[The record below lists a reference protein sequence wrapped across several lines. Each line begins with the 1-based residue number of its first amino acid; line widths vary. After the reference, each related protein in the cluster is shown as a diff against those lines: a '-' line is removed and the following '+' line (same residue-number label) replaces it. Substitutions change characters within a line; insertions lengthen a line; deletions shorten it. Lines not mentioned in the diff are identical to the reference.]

1 MRKMTCTFSL
11 LVYVITAIAQQYEL
25 KGKVIDEQTAK
36 AMAGTTVRI
45 KGSSTSVVTNNE
57 GYYLFSKLQP
67 GKIIL
72 IISFVG
78 YETQE
83 FPVNLTDPI
92 TTIPD
97 ISLTLAYKTGD
108 EIVVSASK
116 RPEKITDAPAAIQV
130 ISRKDIE
137 QFTGSNVFEL
147 VSKVQGVEYTRTG
160 VDNASINARG
170 MNNAF
175 NNKVFQLVDGRNS
188 MNALSGSLPMH
199 NNFSLVKD
207 DIEKI
212 EIASGPQTALYGP
225 NAHNAIMNF
234 ITKDPRKSQGTTVS
248 MSAGNQSQFSGR
260 VRQATTINDKWAY
273 KIAGEYAVGKEF
285 GFYDTV
291 YVTKYPPYDSSTKE
305 DNINFNFRHI
315 RGEGHIYYSMTP
327 KADIIFSTGG
337 SHNNTLITHT
347 GGHLQYQDVTN
358 SFIQARFVSS
368 HFYGNIYNAW
378 ANFGTSYQIANYTR
392 DFWNSTH
399 GPIRVPP
406 EIAKMNAL
414 NKNTV
419 KETPQRLNAEAQYN
433 TTFEKAGLFLVAGL
447 SYQKDK
453 PRAYG
458 ITLVDSSQRIYVTQY
473 GAALQ
478 LEKKLPWNM
487 RLVGAMRW
495 DHHSN
500 FGNFFS
506 PKIGLVKPFG
516 ESNFRITWGRAYS
529 MPTIIYQYAKNG
541 NFYGNGEG
549 ITYVPNGSNL
559 YDPASR
565 KVTTPLEPEEVS
577 TWEFGYKGAI
587 AKKLYVDI
595 NYFNGHSKHFFGPS
609 IGVGGRAESVGNI
622 KVTHPSSSAGTVGAD
637 GTLTGARFVTVFNFG
652 DVKVYGID
660 AGLTYN
666 FNKFVSFAVR
676 YSWLGSDISEGHAD
690 NDANKDDTVSADER
704 SINSPANR
712 VVVLLNF
719 QNLCKQKIFINLSAR
734 YTSQYDFY
742 SGNQIST
749 AAGEGKRGF
758 VQGPHG
764 VPYLKNFDWGPL
776 GGSAIIDISAGYKI
790 NSMMSVGMNITN
802 LFDSGQRE
810 FAGSPTIGRLIM
822 FELKMH
828 VPNKKD

>member
-1 MRKMTCTFSL
+1 M
-11 LVYVITAIAQQYEL
+11 
-25 KGKVIDEQTAK
+25 DEQTGKPLPGATI
-36 AMAGTTVRI
+36 AI
-45 KGSSTSVVTNNE
+45 KSSSISRTTNNE
-57 GYYLFSKLQP
+57 GYYSLSKLTA

-72 IISFVG
+72 IISYVG
-78 YETQE
+78 YQAKELS
-83 FPVNLTDPI
+83 VNIEEGNRNVIDVVLSAT
-92 TTIPD
+92 
-97 ISLTLAYKTGD
+97 YKTGD
-108 EIVVSASK
+108 EIVISASK
-116 RPEKITDAPAAIQV
+116 RPEIITQAPASIQV

-137 QFTGSNVFEL
+137 QFAGSNVFEL

-160 VDNASINARG
+160 VDNASLNARG

-248 MSAGNQSQFSGR
+248 VSAGNQYQFSSR
-260 VRQATTINDKWAY
+260 IRQATKIGDKWAY

-285 GFYDTV
+285 DFYDTV
-291 YVTKYPPYDSSTKE
+291 YVNKYPPYDSSTKE
-305 DNINFNFRHI
+305 DNINFDFRHI
-315 RGEGHIYYSMTP
+315 RGEAHIYYSLTP
-327 KADIIFSTGG
+327 KADIILSTGG
-337 SHNNTLITHT
+337 SSNNTLITHT

-368 HFYGNIYNAW
+368 HFFGNVYNAW
-378 ANFGTSYQIANYTR
+378 ANFGTSYQVGNYTR

-399 GPIRVPP
+399 GPLRLPP

-419 KETPQRLNAEAQYN
+419 KETPQRLNAEVQYN
-433 TTFEKAGLFLVAGL
+433 TDTTLEKAGLFLVAGL

-458 ITLVDSSQRIYVTQY
+458 ITLVDSFQRIYVTQY

-478 LEKKLPWNM
+478 LEKKLPWDI

-500 FGNFFS
+500 FGNFVS
-506 PKIGLVKPFG
+506 PKIGLVKQFG
-516 ESNFRITWGRAYS
+516 EGNLRITWGRAYS

-541 NFYGNGEG
+541 NFFGNGEG

-559 YDPASR
+559 HDPASR
-565 KVTTPLEPEEVS
+565 KVTTSLEPEEVS
-577 TWEFGYKGAI
+577 TWEFGYKGTI

-595 NYFNGHSKHFFGPS
+595 NYFTGHSKHFFGPS
-609 IGVGGRAESVGNI
+609 IGVEGRAEYVGDI
-622 KVTHPSSSAGTVGAD
+622 KVTHPSSSAGTVGTD

-652 DVKVYGID
+652 DVKVYGTD

-666 FNKFVSFAVR
+666 LNKFVSFAVR

-704 SINSPANR
+704 SLNSPANR
-712 VVVLLNF
+712 VIVLLNF
-719 QNLCKQKIFINLSAR
+719 QNLWEPKVFINLSAR

-749 AAGEGKRGF
+749 ASGEGRRGY
-758 VQGPHG
+758 VQGPNG
-764 VPYLKNFDWGPL
+764 ASYLKNFDWGPL
-776 GGSAIIDISAGYKI
+776 GGFPIIDLSAGCKI
-790 NSMMSVGMNITN
+790 NSMTSVGMNITN
-802 LFDSGQRE
+802 LFDTGQRE

-822 FELKMH
+822 FELKVH
-828 VPNKKD
+828 VPNKKE